1 MRLIDFCL
9 IVISVAVCV
18 PSAITDIRYE
28 RIRNILILPALS
40 VAFILNLI
48 NSIIVGNW
56 DIFLANFCFMTLFG
70 LILYGTH
77 YMGAGDSKLLSC
89 VAAAMPV
96 CFYENRIHGWFGEVL
111 VLIHIFVVCMIYIL
125 GESIYIRAVLKNKGS
140 PIGNFNIRRFLIAY
154 FKGLI
159 IITLINQL
167 FWLLSYDFYIENQY
181 AVMLL
186 NCIIAI
192 KLPEIKIFDHL
203 YVMIPLI
210 VIEVI
215 ILLATDYGQR
225 FIGSDYRIL
234 IFFLIFLIVR
244 RLLVDRYNYK
254 TVPTS
259 EVKAGMIL
267 SIQSTI
273 LMSKSKVKGLPGVST
288 EDMRSRLTE
297 EEAESIHRWE
307 KSKYGAKE
315 VSVVRHLPFGFF
327 ISAGTIIFIAESVVG
342 IICG

>member
-1 MRLIDFCL
+1 MRPIDICL
-9 IVISVAVCV
+9 ILICLSVCIL
-18 PSAITDIRYE
+18 SAITDIRYE
-28 RIRNILILPALS
+28 KIRNIIILPAIS
-40 VAFILNLI
+40 VAFIMNLI
-48 NSIIVGNW
+48 SSIIIGNW
-56 DIFLANFCFMTLFG
+56 GIFLTNFCFMSLFG

-96 CFYENRIHGWFGEVL
+96 CFYENRIHGWFGEIL

-140 PIGNFNIRRFLIAY
+140 PIGNFNIQKFLIAY

-167 FWLLSYDFYIENQY
+167 LWILFYDFYIENQY

-186 NCIIAI
+186 NCLIAI
-192 KLPEIKIFDHL
+192 KLPEIKLFNHL

-215 ILLATDYGQR
+215 ILLATNYVQR
-225 FIGSDYRIL
+225 FIDSDYRIL
-234 IFFLIFLIVR
+234 IIFLIFLIIR

-273 LMSKSKVKGLPGVST
+273 LMSKSKVKGLPGIST

-315 VSVVRHLPFGFF
+315 VSVVRYLPFGFF
-327 ISAGTIIFIAESVVG
+327 ISAGTIIFIVESVVG